1 MSEPAP
7 APTADRPD
15 GAPAWIAPGE
25 QGFLVGDSLYL
36 RQPEAADAGYAA
48 AWHDSPYPII
58 RQRAEKIINEEFPK
72 DGDRRITHLIACR
85 RSDDIPVGAVVYH
98 AYSWTSHSA
107 LVRVCANP
115 ALGDQAATVKAEI
128 LGIVIP
134 WLSAE
139 HRKMVVWA
147 VLDAPEPELLA
158 AATAVGMRPA
168 VCLREAI
175 WNDGTRHDQWTYEL
189 LHPRWIERLGDP
201 GPGIRQAIAPPA
213 AVPTSRRVSID
224 QPTGPVPENALLV
237 GKRVALRL
245 SDPDDGKEISRQV
258 RHETEADWS
267 GGRWLPSAS
276 QLSRWFT
283 ESREK
288 DLPESLLFAV
298 ILRET
303 GKLIGGVD
311 LTDLNWF
318 HRTAE
323 TGSGINLPEYRG
335 HGLGSEAKNLL
346 LEYAFD
352 HLNLHMIRSCVM
364 SFNPRSQAAL
374 RKQGY
379 RDAGR
384 LQWRQ
389 QTDEGFADFVLFDL
403 LASEWRSRVNSDS
416 TRTA

>member
-1 MSEPAP
+1 MTETAT
-7 APTADRPD
+7 PTTSTSATP
-15 GAPAWIAPGE
+15 GWIAPGE
-25 QGFLVGDSLYL
+25 QGFLVGESLYL

-58 RQRAEKIINEEFPK
+58 RQRAEKIITEEFPK

-85 RSDDIPVGAVVYH
+85 RSDDIPVGAAVYN
-98 AYSWTSHSA
+98 AYSWTNHA
-107 LVRVCANP
+107 AMARVFANP
-115 ALGDQAATVKAEI
+115 ALGDQAAVKAEI
-128 LGIVIP
+128 LGILVP

-147 VLDAPEPELLA
+147 ELDAPEPALLA

-175 WNDGTRHDQWTYEL
+175 WQNGARHDQWVYEL
-189 LHPRWIERLGDP
+189 LHPRWVERLGDP

-237 GKRVALRL
+237 GERVALRL
-245 SDPDDGKEISRQV
+245 SEPDDGKEISRQV

-267 GGRWLPSAS
+267 GGRWLPSS
-276 QLSRWFT
+276 GQLSRWFT

-288 DLPESLLFAV
+288 DPPEMLHFAV

-303 GKLIGGVD
+303 GKIIGGVE
-311 LTDLNWF
+311 LEDLNMF

-335 HGLGSEAKNLL
+335 QGLGSEAKNLL

-352 HLNLHMIRSCVM
+352 HLNLHLVKSFVM

-403 LASEWRSRVNSDS
+403 LASEWRSRVDQI
-416 TRTA
+416 R